1 MVMRG
6 GSGLFVADSTD
17 SGNCARSSFPRPR
30 ATDVWSVTVYFDRS
44 RRGAYFS
51 LSSQMVHPKSSAVLR
66 DLIVFG
72 FIAALPVPASD
83 LEVSLRRCVS
93 LKGSDWLDTLQAW
106 LAYPKPIEI
115 PLANAS
121 FFAFSALLLCPS
133 FKSASM

>member
-1 MVMRG
+1 
-6 GSGLFVADSTD
+6 
-17 SGNCARSSFPRPR
+17 
-30 ATDVWSVTVYFDRS
+30 
-44 RRGAYFS
+44 
-51 LSSQMVHPKSSAVLR
+51 MVHRKSSRVLE

-72 FIAALPVPASD
+72 FIVALPVPASD

-93 LKGSDWLDTLQAW
+93 LKGSDWLDTLEAR